1 MIGDSLQVLGNHQH
15 IHRHI
20 GFVSIFFQKF
30 DDFPFDTL
38 KKGINQVI
46 SLFKGFCGFGIA
58 LDESANCIFNHRF
71 YICHHRRKV
80 FAHKTVIRCLQTQG
94 QIGNVRR
101 LIAHPLQIGH
111 NLQRR
116 RDMAQITG
124 NRLLL

>member
-46 SLFKGFCGFGIA
+46 SLLKGFCGFGMGATPNAMANMRA
-58 LDESANCIFNHRF
+58 LVERYGAAPRAFFIVPLVGSLFVDFFNSMVLTTF
-71 YICHHRRKV
+71 MN
-80 FAHKTVIRCLQTQG
+80 FL
-94 QIGNVRR
+94 
-101 LIAHPLQIGH
+101 
-111 NLQRR
+111 
-116 RDMAQITG
+116 
-124 NRLLL
+124 